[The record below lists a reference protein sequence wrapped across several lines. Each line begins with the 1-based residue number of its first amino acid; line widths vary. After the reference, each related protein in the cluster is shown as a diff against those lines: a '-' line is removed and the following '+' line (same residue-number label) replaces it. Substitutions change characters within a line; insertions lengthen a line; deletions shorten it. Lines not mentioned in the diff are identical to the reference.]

1 MQSERCHTPVSTP
14 SGRSSRAAIQHM
26 SESLLTAADL
36 FWTGSTPMPPG
47 RGRPRRAAE
56 ARARDHYEVLGVSA
70 DADAAAIKR
79 AYRRAARESHPDKVG
94 AAAASGGREGG
105 VEGGG
110 AGGSAGGARA
120 EPLRAARSGAG
131 SASAAGGEGRPQ
143 STAGGESRAEAVA
156 AANARL
162 AELNAAYTTLKVR
175 RDDPCTASRAF
186 RPATALSFKPPFPML
201 SQWHAAGLRPPAHVR
216 QCPPP

>member
-1 MQSERCHTPVSTP
+1 MTEAFARCSDADEVMQSELLSHARQHSQWKIQQGGHTTHVGVAPH
-14 SGRSSRAAIQHM
+14 RR
-26 SESLLTAADL
+26 
-36 FWTGSTPMPPG
+36 GSILDRLHAHMPPG

-94 AAAASGGREGG
+94 AAAASGRGEGSG
-105 VEGGG
+105 EGGG
-110 AGGSAGGARA
+110 AGGSAGGARG

-131 SASAAGGEGRPQ
+131 SASAAGGEGRPRN
-143 STAGGESRAEAVA
+143 TAGGESRAEAVA

-175 RDDPCTASRAF
+175 RDDPCPANRAV
-186 RPATALSFKPPFPML
+186 RLATALSFKPPFPLL
-201 SQWHAAGLRPPAHVR
+201 SQ
-216 QCPPP
+216 